1 MDHAL
6 PQAAEKRPRR
16 RRFTVLGAYIALVCA
31 AAALV
36 ATRVGISAGIP
47 HVDAKTAVVIGLL
60 CVFLLVGELFPIQ
73 IGHEEAGASYAFSG
87 TAAVALIA
95 TGPGWLPIGVQLVAS
110 LVDEVRNR
118 RPLHKAAFDI
128 AQYALSIAAAR
139 EVYCLL
145 TGTGFQ
151 TFSPTFHP
159 DQFLPALVA
168 ASVLFFV
175 NTLLMSIVLSLA
187 MGLQPFAM
195 YVSYVRDELT
205 TAITL
210 LAAGPVVLLGLQF
223 SWEVAPV
230 CVLPVL
236 AVRAGAKRAAHRE
249 FTAMHDPLTE
259 LPNRALLLH
268 RTERALQTTEEG
280 LTALILID
288 LDHFKEINDS
298 LGHSVGDELLRHVAA
313 RLRNAVRPQDT
324 AARLGGDEFAV
335 LSTGVT
341 TPDAAYAVGNRL
353 LEVLSEPYALDE
365 ITLHV
370 EASIGVAIAPF
381 HADNVD
387 SLLQLVDVA
396 LYQAKAAGRDTVRL
410 YDSTTDSS
418 SAERLA
424 LMAELRSGMEDEL
437 VLYYQPKCSAVDG
450 SLVGVEALVRWQHP
464 KLGLLTPARFLPSAE
479 NTGLIVPLTVNV
491 LRAGLKQLCE
501 WDRQGLS
508 MSMSVNISPR
518 HLTRPDLPYVVEML
532 LDEMVVDP
540 RRLTLELTEDSL
552 MTDPS
557 RAISVLQRLR
567 ELGVG
572 ISIDDF
578 GTGYS
583 SLAYLRDLQAT
594 EVKIDRSFVCG
605 SAVDRD
611 LAVVHA
617 AAQLGRSLGLTV
629 VAEGVE
635 TAEQMQTVSE
645 AGVQVLQGYHILPPS
660 TADELV
666 AWLQRPQLWA
676 QVLRNSPRRMDDEAE
691 AQ

>member
-1 MDHAL
+1 MTG
-6 PQAAEKRPRR
+6 RR
-16 RRFTVLGAYIALVCA
+16 RLTRLGAYIGVICA
-31 AAALV
+31 AALLV
-36 ATRVGISAGIP
+36 AARVGMTAGVP
-47 HVDAKTAVVIGLL
+47 HVTETTAAIIGLL
-60 CVFLLVGELFPIQ
+60 CVFLFAGELFPIQ
-73 IGHEEAGASYAFSG
+73 IGHEDAGVAYTFSG
-87 TAAVALIA
+87 TAAVALIVV
-95 TGPGWLPIGVQLVAS
+95 GPGWLPIAAQLVAT
-110 LVDEVRNR
+110 LLDELRHRR
-118 RPLHKAAFDI
+118 RPAKTAFNLAHSVLAI
-128 AQYALSIAAAR
+128 ACAR

-151 TFSPTFHP
+151 SLQPTFHP
-159 DQFLPALVA
+159 NDFFPALVA
-168 ASVLFFV
+168 AGVLFLV
-175 NTLLMSIVLSLA
+175 NTLLMSILLSLA
-187 MGLQPFAM
+187 SGLQPFAM
-195 YVSYVRDELT
+195 YLRYVRDELT
-205 TAITL
+205 MATTL
-210 LAAGPVVLLGLQF
+210 LAAGPVVLLALQF

-230 CVLPVL
+230 CALPVL

-249 FTAMHDPLTE
+249 FAAMHDPLTE
-259 LPNRALLLH
+259 LPNRALLLQ
-268 RTERALQTTEEG
+268 RTARALQTTEEG

-341 TPDAAYAVGNRL
+341 TPDAASAVGNRL
-353 LEVLSEPYALDE
+353 LEVLSAPYALDE

-424 LMAELRSGMEDEL
+424 LMAELRSGMDEQL
-437 VLYYQPKCSAVDG
+437 VLYYQPKCSALDG
-450 SLVGVEALVRWQHP
+450 SLIGVEALVRWQHP

-491 LRAGLKQLCE
+491 LRAGLKQLCD
-501 WDRQGLS
+501 WDRKGLS
-508 MSMSVNISPR
+508 ISMSVNISPR

-605 SAVDRD
+605 SDVDRD

-635 TAEQMQTVSE
+635 TAEQMRTVSD

-666 AWLQRPQLWA
+666 AWLERPQLWA
-676 QVLRNSPRRMDDEAE
+676 QALRSASRRDEGEIESAVR
-691 AQ
+691 Q

>member
-1 MDHAL
+1 LTA
-6 PQAAEKRPRR
+6 
-16 RRFTVLGAYIALVCA
+16 FGAYIGMICA

-36 ATRVGISAGIP
+36 ATRVGMTADLPHIP
-47 HVDAKTAVVIGLL
+47 GKTTGVIALL
-60 CVFLLVGELFPIQ
+60 CVFLLAGELFPIQ
-73 IGHEEAGASYAFSG
+73 IGHEDAGVSYTFSG
-87 TAAVALIA
+87 AAVVALIVV
-95 TGPGWLPIGVQLVAS
+95 GPGWLPIAAQVVAT
-110 LVDEVRNR
+110 LIDELRYRR
-118 RPLHKAAFDI
+118 RPQKAAFNL
-128 AQYALSIAAAR
+128 AQYVLAIAAAR
-139 EVYCLL
+139 EAYCLL
-145 TGTGFQ
+145 TGTRFQ
-151 TFSPTFHP
+151 SLQPTFHP
-159 DQFLPALVA
+159 HDFFPALVA
-168 ASVLFFV
+168 AGVVFLV
-175 NTLLMSIVLSLA
+175 NTLFMSIALSLA
-187 MGLQPFAM
+187 NGRQPFAM
-195 YVSYVRDELT
+195 YLAYVREELT
-205 TAITL
+205 MGATL
-210 LAAGPVVLLGLQF
+210 LAAGPVVLLALQF

-249 FTAMHDPLTE
+249 FTAMHDSLTE
-259 LPNRALLLH
+259 LPNRALLLQ
-268 RTERALQTTEEG
+268 RTARALQTTEEG

-353 LEVLSEPYALDE
+353 LEVLSAPYALDE

-387 SLLQLVDVA
+387 SLLQVVDVA

-410 YDSTTDSS
+410 YDSTSDES

-424 LMAELRSGMEDEL
+424 LMAELRSGMDNEL

-464 KLGLLTPARFLPSAE
+464 KLGLLTPARFLSCAE

-501 WDRQGLS
+501 WERKGLTI
-508 MSMSVNISPR
+508 SMSVNISPR

-605 SAVDRD
+605 SDVDRD

-635 TAEQMQTVSE
+635 TAEQMRTVSD
-645 AGVQVLQGYHILPPS
+645 AGVEVLQGYYILPPS

-666 AWLQRPQLWA
+666 AWRERPQLWA
-676 QVLRNSPRRMDDEAE
+676 QALRNANRRDDDEVDSA
-691 AQ
+691 AGQ

>member
-1 MDHAL
+1 M
-6 PQAAEKRPRR
+6 P
-16 RRFTVLGAYIALVCA
+16 T
-31 AAALV
+31 
-36 ATRVGISAGIP
+36 T
-47 HVDAKTAVVIGLL
+47 TAIIIGLL
-60 CVFLLVGELFPIQ
+60 CAFLLAGELFPIQ
-73 IGHEEAGASYAFSG
+73 IGYEHAGVSYTFSG

-95 TGPGWLPIGVQLVAS
+95 VGPGWVPIAAQLVAT
-110 LVDEVRNR
+110 LVDELRYR
-118 RPLHKAAFDI
+118 RPVHKAAFNL

-145 TGTGFQ
+145 THTSFQ
-151 TFSPTFHP
+151 AIEPIFRPHDF
-159 DQFLPALVA
+159 FPALVA
-168 ASVLFFV
+168 AAVVFLV
-175 NTLLMSIVLSLA
+175 NTLLMSVVLSLA
-187 MGLQPFAM
+187 QGVQPFAL
-195 YVSYVRDELT
+195 YATYVRDELT
-205 TAITL
+205 MGTTL

-223 SWEVAPV
+223 SWQVAPV
-230 CVLPVL
+230 CLLPVL

-249 FTAMHDPLTE
+249 FTAMHDPLTD

-268 RTERALQTTEEG
+268 RTSRALENSEEG

-313 RLRNAVRPQDT
+313 RLRNAIRPTDT

-341 TPDAAYAVGNRL
+341 TAESALALGNRL

-370 EASIGVAIAPF
+370 EASIGVAVAPT

-387 SLLQLVDVA
+387 SLLQVVDVA

-410 YDSTTDSS
+410 YDPNTDSS

-424 LMAELRSGMEDEL
+424 LMAELRTGMDDEL
-437 VLYYQPKCSAVDG
+437 VLYYQPKCSAADG

-479 NTGLIVPLTVNV
+479 NTGLIVPLTVKV
-491 LRAGLKQLCE
+491 LREALKQLGQWE
-501 WDRQGLS
+501 QQGLHL
-508 MSMSVNISPR
+508 SMSVNISPR

-532 LDEMVVDP
+532 LDEMAVDP
-540 RRLTLELTEDSL
+540 RRLTLEITENSI
-552 MTDPS
+552 MTDPM
-557 RAISVLQRLR
+557 RATAIMQRLR
-567 ELGVG
+567 DMGVG

-583 SLAYLRDLQAT
+583 SLSYLRDLNAT

-605 SAVDRD
+605 ASGGRD
-611 LAVVHA
+611 LAVVRA
-617 AAQLGRSLGLTV
+617 AAQLGRSLGLSV

-635 TAEQMQTVSE
+635 TAEQMHAVTE
-645 AGVQVLQGYHILPPS
+645 AGVEVLQGYHILPPS
-660 TADELV
+660 TAQELV
-666 AWLQRPQLWA
+666 AWMERPQLWS
-676 QVLRNSPRRMDDEAE
+676 QGLRTSATRREDADEAT
-691 AQ
+691 AGDAANANSGSATSGTAVTP